1 VDLNGEIKAL
11 SWTLAA
17 TAITLWT
24 LSGSTRKAG
33 IIITIVTLVIYIVAT
48 LLQKDK

>member
-1 VDLNGEIKAL
+1 MDLNGEIKAL

-24 LSGSTRKAG
+24 LSGATRKAG
-33 IIITIVTLVIYIVAT
+33 IIITLVTLVIYIVAT
-48 LLQKDK
+48 LLQKDY